1 MSLHLMDLMKLDNDP
16 LQVSFCIGLAANTLA
31 MPWIIR
37 SARSKIQSILNPA
50 INQSFSKIS
59 VRILKILIV

>member
-1 MSLHLMDLMKLDNDP
+1 MSLYLMKAMQLDNEP
-16 LQVSFCIGLAANTLA
+16 QQVSFCIGLAANTLA

-37 SARSKIQSILNPA
+37 SARSKIHSILNPD
-50 INQSFSKIS
+50 INHSYSKIS